1 MVSALRPV
9 RPSPRASGLPPAA
22 QGSVLTIK
30 QHTHS
35 PVLAENL
42 PALQWGLRRQN
53 STGRAH
59 EMGMGGAG
67 KADGAGT
74 CNNQQYGGV
83 FTLQKGFLP
92 HVKSTVHGQV
102 LTVQSVNSSAALKI
116 FVIKWKKSN
125 HSMLFTENRN
135 IKNKIGMP
143 VIRRYRGARGAEWQ
157 PPFQSE
163 ATG

>member
-22 QGSVLTIK
+22 QGSILTIK
-30 QHTHS
+30 QHAHS

-67 KADGAGT
+67 KADGAGA

-92 HVKSTVHGQV
+92 HVWCMDRCSQYDLST
-102 LTVQSVNSSAALKI
+102 LKI

-125 HSMLFTENRN
+125 HSMLFTKSRN

-143 VIRRYRGARGAEWQ
+143 VIRRHRGARDAEWQ